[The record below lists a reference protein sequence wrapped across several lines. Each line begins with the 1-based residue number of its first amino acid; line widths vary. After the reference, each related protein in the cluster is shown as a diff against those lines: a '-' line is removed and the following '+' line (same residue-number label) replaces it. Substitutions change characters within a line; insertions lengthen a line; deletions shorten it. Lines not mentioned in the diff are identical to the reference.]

1 MLFPTL
7 FYVYADFCTVKNYMD
22 AMAGAI
28 PKKGARAKG
37 SRLTEEDRVL
47 LLQQR
52 AEAEKEIAKFF
63 KAKLQE
69 EEKNTA
75 ANLPK
80 LTQKWRTVLRQ
91 TVCAK
96 LRREIEIVRQ
106 SFERVLDHKNS
117 VVKRLVSDLNEA
129 EQQFGQQLH
138 AHLHCVDSLL
148 ALQASRLP
156 FQQQRND
163 FQELGAEF
171 NTEREHISSLHQHD
185 CTHLEIVTFAKEQRR
200 SKVDAETQ
208 QNYTINIAETKQKH
222 IGEMDTLRIDM
233 KCVVQKVRKG
243 HKGHLPPGDDQRIA
257 SNALLSNAQRRAHK
271 LGKQIKEL
279 RKIQFKSSQELT
291 QRDHQHKT
299 QFDQASALDR
309 KRLTTLTVE
318 SSNAAKQLQG
328 IVSKALLDYADLAGF
343 WCCYNKVLLERLC
356 LKKEKDI
363 LTRDNQQLQAL
374 LRQ

>member
-1 MLFPTL
+1 
-7 FYVYADFCTVKNYMD
+7 
-22 AMAGAI
+22 
-28 PKKGARAKG
+28 
-37 SRLTEEDRVL
+37 
-47 LLQQR
+47 
-52 AEAEKEIAKFF
+52 
-63 KAKLQE
+63 
-69 EEKNTA
+69 
-75 ANLPK
+75 
-80 LTQKWRTVLRQ
+80 
-91 TVCAK
+91 
-96 LRREIEIVRQ
+96 
-106 SFERVLDHKNS
+106 
-117 VVKRLVSDLNEA
+117 
-129 EQQFGQQLH
+129 
-138 AHLHCVDSLL
+138 
-148 ALQASRLP
+148 
-156 FQQQRND
+156 
-163 FQELGAEF
+163 
-171 NTEREHISSLHQHD
+171 
-185 CTHLEIVTFAKEQRR
+185 
-200 SKVDAETQ
+200 
-208 QNYTINIAETKQKH
+208 
-222 IGEMDTLRIDM
+222 MDTLRIDM

-328 IVSKALLDYADLAGF
+328 IVSKGEKILRCAEMCRHLESEHEKVLLFHASSLTAEEQTQDKLKATEPPSEDLAGALLDYADLAGF

-374 LRQ
+374 L